1 MKPAKQPYH
10 HGDLYQSLID
20 ASKEILQTSGL
31 DALSMR
37 NLAEKTNVS
46 RAAPYHHFKDKHALL
61 CAIAE
66 DGFLQQD
73 ILLGKIIDNS
83 DEQDQVASFEN
94 FVLAYLHFATN
105 NQEQYD
111 LMYGGAIWKHGK
123 ATQRLDQAAKSSF
136 KLWLTQID
144 KLQLAGI
151 LKQNATPLRLAQ
163 VTWATLH
170 GLCRLSNDGIYVNP
184 KDIDEMGRSAV
195 RLLLDASG
203 ATE

>member
-31 DALSMR
+31 DSLSMR

-73 ILLGKIIDNS
+73 VLLAKIIDDNGAE
-83 DEQDQVASFEN
+83 DPIKGFES
-94 FVLAYLHFATN
+94 FVLAYLHFATKN
-105 NQEQYD
+105 PEQYD
-111 LMYGGAIWKHGK
+111 LMYGGAIWKYGK
-123 ATQRLDQAAKSSF
+123 ATQSLDLAAKSSF
-136 KLWLTQID
+136 KLWLTQIE
-144 KLQLAGI
+144 KLQRDGI

-170 GLCRLSNDGIYVNP
+170 GLCRFSNDGIYVNP
-184 KDIDEMGRSAV
+184 NDIDEMGRSAV
-195 RLLLDASG
+195 RLLLSQ
-203 ATE
+203 

>member
-1 MKPAKQPYH
+1 MKPAKQQYH

-20 ASKEILQTSGL
+20 ASKEILQANGFG
-31 DALSMR
+31 ALSMR

-73 ILLGKIIDNS
+73 ILLAQIIGNS
-83 DEQDQVASFEN
+83 GEKDPIKGFEE
-94 FVLAYLHFATN
+94 FVVAYLKFAADN
-105 NQEQYD
+105 KEQYD
-111 LMYGGAIWKHGK
+111 LMYSGAIWKSGEV
-123 ATQRLDQAAKSSF
+123 TPSLDAAAKSSF
-136 KLWLTQID
+136 KLWLSQIE
-144 KLQLAGI
+144 KLQQDGI
-151 LKQNATPLRLAQ
+151 LKQGVSPLRLAQ

-184 KDIDEMGRSAV
+184 KDIDDMGRAAV
-195 RLLLDASG
+195 KLLLPQ
-203 ATE
+203 

>member
-1 MKPAKQPYH
+1 MKPAKQQYH
-10 HGDLYQSLID
+10 HGDLYQCLID

-31 DALSMR
+31 GALSMR
-37 NLAEKTNVS
+37 NLAEKTSVS

-73 ILLGKIIDNS
+73 VLLAKIIGKNGEEDPIKG
-83 DEQDQVASFEN
+83 FEN
-94 FVLAYLHFATN
+94 FVLAYLQFAAD

-111 LMYGGAIWKHGK
+111 LMYGGAIWKSGEV
-123 ATQRLDQAAKSSF
+123 TPGLDAAAKSSF
-136 KLWLTQID
+136 KLWLSQIE
-144 KLQLAGI
+144 KLQRDMI
-151 LKQNATPLRLAQ
+151 LKQGVSPLRLAQ

-184 KDIDEMGRSAV
+184 KDINDMGRTAV
-195 RLLLDASG
+195 KLLLTG
-203 ATE
+203 